1 MDYYIKKEL
10 QPLPQHLQGIPEQ
23 STQCP
28 NCHREIIRTWHFCP
42 SCGERVNFNH
52 IVQKLCM
59 TDAENASHLLNG
71 LINYHERA
79 VGFRPDDTDH
89 YVDALR
95 YALLLVEERFE
106 LENIDSIIY

>member
-10 QPLPQHLQGIPEQ
+10 QPLPQRLQGIPEQ

-42 SCGERVNFNH
+42 SCGERTSDQ
-52 IVQKLCM
+52 IVRKLCL

-71 LINYHERA
+71 LINYHERV

-95 YALLLVEERFE
+95 YALLLVESYFE
-106 LENIDSIIY
+106 QENGDTV